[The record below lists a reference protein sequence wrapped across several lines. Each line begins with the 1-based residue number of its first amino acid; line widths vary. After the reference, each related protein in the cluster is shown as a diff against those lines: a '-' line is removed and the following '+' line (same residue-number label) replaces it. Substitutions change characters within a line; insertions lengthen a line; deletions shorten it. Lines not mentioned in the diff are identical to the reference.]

1 MLVYPSSIDLSSRT
15 LRYLGRQLAVRQR
28 EIGTRWRRLTAGRQA
43 LLALAH
49 LRCGDTYAQLAAG
62 FGIGIATVYR
72 YIREAVEVLAARAPS
87 LAEAM
92 KASRK
97 KAFVILDGTLLP
109 IDRIAADTPY
119 YSGKHKRHGM
129 NIQVLTDPF
138 GRLLWA
144 SPALPGSTHDLTAAR
159 QHGIVDALAAAG
171 LKCWADKAY
180 QGAGGTVRVPF
191 RGRRLKRWKR
201 RHNSSHAKI
210 RCLGEQAMATLKGWR
225 LLRKLR
231 CSTNRITDIVK
242 AVLVLHHAST

>member
-15 LRYLGRQLAVRQR
+15 LRFLTERLTARRR
-28 EIGTRWRRLTAGRQA
+28 EIGTRWRRLPASRQA

-62 FGIGIATVYR
+62 FRIGIATAYR
-72 YIREAVEVLAARAPS
+72 YIREAVEALAALAPS

-92 KASRK
+92 RTIRE

-129 NIQVLTDPF
+129 NVQVLTDPL

-159 QHGIVDALAAAG
+159 QHGIVEALAKAG
-171 LKCWADKAY
+171 LSCWADKAY
-180 QGAGGTVRVPF
+180 QGAGGPVRVPF

-201 RHNSSHAKI
+201 RHNTTHAKV
-210 RCLGEQAMATLKGWR
+210 RCLGEQAMAILQGWR

-231 CSTNRITDIVK
+231 CSTNRITAIVQ
-242 AVLVLHHAST
+242 AVLVLHHASA

>member
-15 LRYLGRQLAVRQR
+15 LRFLTGQLTARRQ
-28 EIGTRWRRLTAGRQA
+28 EIGTRWRRLSAARQA

-72 YIREAVEVLAARAPS
+72 YIREAVDTLSALAPP

-92 KASRK
+92 RTIRA

-129 NIQVLTDPF
+129 NVQVLTDPF

-144 SPALPGSTHDLTAAR
+144 SPALPGSTHYLTAAR
-159 QHGIVDALAAAG
+159 QHGIIEALADAG

-180 QGAGGTVRVPF
+180 QGAGEPVRVPF

-201 RHNSSHAKI
+201 RHNTTHAKI
-210 RCLGEQAMATLKGWR
+210 RCLGERAMATLKGWR

-231 CSTNRITDIVK
+231 CSTNRITDVVK
-242 AVLVLHHAST
+242 AVLVLHHASA